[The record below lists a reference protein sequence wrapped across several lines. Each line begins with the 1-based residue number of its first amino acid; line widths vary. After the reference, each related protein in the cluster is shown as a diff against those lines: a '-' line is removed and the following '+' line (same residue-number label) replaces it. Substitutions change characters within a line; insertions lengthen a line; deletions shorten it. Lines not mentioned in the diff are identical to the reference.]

1 MYTLVQLGFQNLV
14 RLWYVAVLQL
24 RMLCISYVTKIC
36 VMWLHAWNV
45 QLQAVNICALK
56 VPSWGEKLSIFTHL
70 SA

>member
-45 QLQAVNICALK
+45 QLQAVNIGVLK
-56 VPSWGEKLSIFTHL
+56 VPSWWEKLSIFTHL